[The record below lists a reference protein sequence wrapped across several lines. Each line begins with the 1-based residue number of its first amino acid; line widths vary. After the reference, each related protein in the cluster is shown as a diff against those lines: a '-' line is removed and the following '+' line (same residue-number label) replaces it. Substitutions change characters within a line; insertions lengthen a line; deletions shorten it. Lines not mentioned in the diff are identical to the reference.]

1 MDETVTPRPTIGI
14 LGGMGPEATILLMQR
29 IMAATPA
36 PEGRARDDADHIPL
50 LVDNNTAVPSRIR
63 HLIEGTGEDP
73 GPVLAAMAR
82 RLETAGAHA
91 LAMPCNTAHSYAAA
105 VRGAAKIPF
114 LDMVAL
120 TAAATAPSVTAPSAS
135 MPPVSVPP
143 VSISSVATPSA
154 DMTSATVPDGMPAG
168 PAGILASPATRRT
181 GIFAEAFAA
190 TGRGVLYPADEA
202 AMLAAIRA
210 VKAGDTEAARPVLT
224 AAAAELGAAGAGVLV
239 VGCSEFSLLSRALM
253 EDRTGKGG
261 PLVVDTLDVLAAAC
275 VRFALSPA
283 SLSGASGSPAS
294 LSPAP
299 ASPVMQPA
307 S

>member
-1 MDETVTPRPTIGI
+1 MDETVTARPTIGI

-82 RLETAGAHA
+82 RLEAAGAHA

-105 VRGAAKIPF
+105 VRGAVKIPF

-120 TAAATAPSVTAPSAS
+120 TAAATAPSASALS
-135 MPPVSVPP
+135 ATMPP
-143 VSISSVATPSA
+143 VSISSVVTPSA
-154 DMTSATVPDGMPAG
+154 DMTSATVPDVMPAG
-168 PAGILASPATRRT
+168 PAGILASPATRLT

-210 VKAGDTEAARPVLT
+210 VKAGDTEATRPVLT

-283 SLSGASGSPAS
+283 SLSPA
-294 LSPAP
+294 L